1 MCTEN
6 FTRSRWWNSCV
17 HRARCESGEVWFGQN
32 NCLAISSR
40 QFWLASTLF
49 TVFKGQF
56 LRKNFSEF
64 FKVVSLFSYQCS
76 FRFVISSPEQL
87 WYHIMLFSVC
97 QQLFYFFELLFF
109 SAAVFLSSEI
119 NNTTCSVV
127 CQQLFW
133 IFLIFI
139 IASAFYTIQVNRIF
153 AIRFATCS

>member
-1 MCTEN
+1 MCAL
-6 FTRSRWWNSCV
+6 RIS
-17 HRARCESGEVWFGQN
+17 RARAGEIRAFTEPDANLARFDDGQN
-32 NCLAISSR
+32 NCLAIFPFLLFLKVSSLEKTF
-40 QFWLASTLF
+40 Q
-49 TVFKGQF
+49 
-56 LRKNFSEF
+56 NFSR
-64 FKVVSLFSYQCS
+64 LFHCS
-76 FRFVISSPEQL
+76 VINVLFVLLSPRRSNFDIISCCF
-87 WYHIMLFSVC
+87 WFVNNF
-97 QQLFYFFELLFF
+97 FYFFELLFF